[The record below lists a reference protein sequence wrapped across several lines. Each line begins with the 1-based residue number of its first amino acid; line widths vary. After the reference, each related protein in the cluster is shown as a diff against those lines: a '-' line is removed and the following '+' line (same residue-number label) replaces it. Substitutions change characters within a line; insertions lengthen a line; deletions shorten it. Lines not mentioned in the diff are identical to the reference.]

1 MNKVLSDTRYVLA
14 FAALLVVCATVL
26 VSLDKVLWP
35 DAVKVLS
42 GVLGGLIMAWKRG
55 SELTEDEAKAVKAFE
70 EAKKSEGSNKTS
82 VPPVLPVLGLFLVLL
97 ATGCAGSKP
106 YIRTAD
112 DAATWACA
120 AFYGQKQGL
129 SLEDAAQTFCKT
141 KAQLQPWIDQLLAL
155 ERQGLPREKCESAT
169 EVTVTVAKD
178 AGAD

>member
-26 VSLDKVLWP
+26 IALNKVLWP

-42 GVLGGLIMAWKRG
+42 GVLGGLLLAWKRG
-55 SELTEDEAKAVKAFE
+55 TEYTEE
-70 EAKKSEGSNKTS
+70 EARAMKAYAPVIEAEKKAES
-82 VPPVLPVLGLFLVLL
+82 VKPPPVLPVLGLFLLCVPLS
-97 ATGCAGSKP
+97 CAGSKP

-129 SLEDAAQTFCKT
+129 SLDDAAGAFCKT

-155 ERQGLPREKCESAT
+155 QRQGLSVEKASLRPSPGERRGG
-169 EVTVTVAKD
+169 D
-178 AGAD
+178 